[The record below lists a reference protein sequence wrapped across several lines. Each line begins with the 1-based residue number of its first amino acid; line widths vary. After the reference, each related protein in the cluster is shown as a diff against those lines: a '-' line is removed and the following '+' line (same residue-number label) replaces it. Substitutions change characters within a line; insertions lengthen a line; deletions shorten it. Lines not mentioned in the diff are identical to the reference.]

1 MARKTVLQFST
12 GGGGKDFGALKK
24 LISGY
29 KREREMSLNNEYVE
43 LDQKEFI
50 AHWRARGRSPDSC
63 KRKWTKATS
72 AKKCRKGWARKVGKK
87 TLAWVLEPRRFK
99 DADRFVAKLKKENN
113 EMMISGAQASSMLVD
128 KQGLQ
133 YGSQAK
139 GMFGGVNS
147 ILVACQ
153 FCQWSTLLVILYY
166 K

>member
-1 MARKTVLQFST
+1 MART
-12 GGGGKDFGALKK
+12 GALSRFLQAQVDKGDK
-24 LISGY
+24 CQEMPQGLGAQS
-29 KREREMSLNNEYVE
+29 RE
-43 LDQKEFI
+43 
-50 AHWRARGRSPDSC
+50 
-63 KRKWTKATS
+63 
-72 AKKCRKGWARKVGKK
+72 K

-113 EMMISGAQASSMLVD
+113 EMMVSGAQASSMLVD